1 MTTLAEL
8 PVEDRAAPP
17 RRLRRRL
24 ASSLALL
31 LVVGTIGVV
40 LASRL
45 EGPQPVRSVLLDRP
59 APGLAGATLAGQ
71 PFDLEQ
77 WRGQVVLVNVWA
89 SWCVPCKA
97 EQPLLVAAHEQLAPL
112 GLQIVGINVRD
123 RPEQAREFL
132 RVFGNAPWPSVVD
145 QDGRRAVDWGTF
157 ALPETYLVGAD
168 GTIVA
173 KAVGELDAA
182 WIQDNVVPLLASP
195 ASPP

>member
-1 MTTLAEL
+1 MTTLAET

-24 ASSLALL
+24 ALSLVLL
-31 LVVGTIGVV
+31 LAVGLLGLV

-45 EGPQPVRSVLLDRP
+45 EGPQPARSVLLDRP
-59 APGLAGATLAGQ
+59 APGLAGETLTGQ
-71 PFDLEQ
+71 PFDLGQ

-123 RPEQAREFL
+123 RQEQAQEFL
-132 RVFGNAPWPSVVD
+132 REHGNAPWPSVVD
-145 QDGRRAVDWGTF
+145 PDGRRAVDWGTF
-157 ALPETYLVGAD
+157 ALPETYLVATD

-195 ASPP
+195 PSLP